1 MTVIERTELEALPSR
16 YRAQFVNSLSGY
28 KSANLVGSAN
38 PQGQPNLALV
48 SSVVHLGADPAL
60 LAHVTR
66 PHTVPRHTLE
76 NIEATGVYT
85 YNAVTCQMVPQ
96 AHHSAAK
103 FAREVSEFEHVG
115 LTPEYHPNFAAP
127 AVVESPLSIGME
139 LLELV
144 PIKHNGT
151 LLVIGQIRW
160 VKYPQAALHSDGHL
174 DISKLDLTAIS
185 GLDHYHSIASMGRL
199 SYPEVEHP
207 PTPLKLDKLP

>member
-38 PQGQPNLALV
+38 QQGQPNLALV

-85 YNAVTCQMVPQ
+85 YNAVTRQMIPQ

-103 FAREVSEFEHVG
+103 FARDVSEFERVG
-115 LTPEYHPNFAAP
+115 LTPEYHADFNAP
-127 AVVESPLSIGME
+127 AVLESPLSLGME

-160 VKYPQAALHSDGHL
+160 VRYPQNVLNRDGHL

-185 GLDHYHSIASMGRL
+185 GLDHYHSVASLGRL
-199 SYPEVEHP
+199 SYPEVGHP
-207 PTPLKLDKLP
+207 PTPLKLDNRP